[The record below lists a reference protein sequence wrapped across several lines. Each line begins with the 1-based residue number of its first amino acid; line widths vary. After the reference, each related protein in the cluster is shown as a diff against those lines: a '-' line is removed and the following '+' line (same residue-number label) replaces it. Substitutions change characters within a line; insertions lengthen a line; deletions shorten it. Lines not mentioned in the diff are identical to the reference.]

1 MQQQN
6 KNCWIMIT
14 NHLSNNHFI
23 KQGCI
28 VNIALP
34 VLREFQ
40 GFGHFCRWDGLGLIS
55 SSFFFSSDSVG
66 AATAPR
72 GEVKTAGRRTSAP
85 PVVNTQGQQQR
96 ALLREKSKENQLDRN
111 GCLQQDKDSDKS
123 CFDIGKYHQ

>member
-1 MQQQN
+1 
-6 KNCWIMIT
+6 MIT
-14 NHLSNNHFI
+14 NHLSNNI

-34 VLREFQ
+34 VLCEFQ
-40 GFGHFCRWDGLGLIS
+40 GFGHFCRRDGLGLICF
-55 SSFFFSSDSVG
+55 SFFFFFSDSVG